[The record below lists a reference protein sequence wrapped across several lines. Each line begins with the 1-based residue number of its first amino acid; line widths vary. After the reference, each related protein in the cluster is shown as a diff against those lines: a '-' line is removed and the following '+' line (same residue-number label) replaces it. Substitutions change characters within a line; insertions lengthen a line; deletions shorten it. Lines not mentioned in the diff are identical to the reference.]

1 MKIKSILFFILIEC
15 YIGSNVFAG
24 WIVDELEGR
33 NSKNHDKCCAAINKP
48 KKSWIVDAIEEKN
61 NSTSHRDGSRV

>member
-1 MKIKSILFFILIEC
+1 M
-15 YIGSNVFAG
+15 
-24 WIVDELEGR
+24 DELEGR